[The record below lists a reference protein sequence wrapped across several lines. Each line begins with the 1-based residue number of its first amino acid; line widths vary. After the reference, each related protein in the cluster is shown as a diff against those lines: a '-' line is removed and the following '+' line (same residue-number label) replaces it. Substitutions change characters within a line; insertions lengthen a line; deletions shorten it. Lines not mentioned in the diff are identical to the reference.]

1 MKGVVALAGAC
12 GICIIL
18 AGCSK
23 EPEPPQSGPAPAP
36 TAAGAALKADV
47 STMNVD
53 PATAA
58 KATDCAVKH
67 LTQHESLGPS
77 QEPRDAFELQQDL
90 EHFVYW
96 GKQNAF
102 PVVFCTGSNPPGPVD
117 ILIRENPF
125 YVVNAAVQRRVADAA
140 TYTPTPKV
148 EFEKTADYEAR
159 IAAEKAAHD
168 AKYGGATFSAK
179 ALEAAFAGLLGAPKL
194 KQQVISSDPD
204 PLSYNADT
212 ETLSL
217 VIVPQMQRRVMEGN
231 LARDI
236 PVFEIPVAVRIP
248 PDVAQKF
255 LEIVRGEGYAFVNPS
270 LAMEFRD
277 GRLVVREYSLKG
289 APGGRLQQALDAAGI
304 RLENIPTEY
313 EIPFHFGG

>member
-1 MKGVVALAGAC
+1 MKGVFALAGAC
-12 GICIIL
+12 GLCIVL

-23 EPEPPQSGPAPAP
+23 EPEEASESAGAAP
-36 TAAGAALKADV
+36 TAGSVSMKADV
-47 STMNVD
+47 STLGID
-53 PATAA
+53 SATAA

-67 LTQHESLGPS
+67 LAQHESLGPS
-77 QEPRDAFELQQDL
+77 QEPRDAFDLQQDT

-125 YVVNAAVQRRVADAA
+125 YVVNAAVIQRAANAA
-140 TYTPTPKV
+140 TYTPSAKG
-148 EFEKTADYEAR
+148 EFEKTADYDAR

-168 AKYGGATFSAK
+168 AKFGGSKFSAK
-179 ALEAAFAGLLGAPKL
+179 NLEIAFAGLLGAPKL
-194 KQQVISSDPD
+194 KQQMLSSDPD

-217 VIVPQMQRRVMEGN
+217 IIVPQMQRRVMEGN
-231 LARDI
+231 LAREI
-236 PVFEIPVAVRIP
+236 PVFEIPVAVKVPADI
-248 PDVAQKF
+248 AQKF
-255 LEIVRGEGYAFVNPS
+255 LEIVRSEGYAYVNPS
-270 LAMEFRD
+270 LAMELRD

-289 APGGRLQQALDAAGI
+289 APDGRLQRALDAAGI